1 MNDTSA
7 PSTAGASTFGTGT
20 GAAAA
25 GPVPRPATFHEADME
40 LAARPA
46 TAEPRSWY
54 VRGQNFCVVYSRLD
68 AGQEIADDGLPD
80 EHMIL
85 VPDSGRIEVATEGG
99 ESDLVAG
106 PAVVV
111 VPRGSVTVRASVAG
125 SLLRVFTA
133 RAEAVT
139 RRAGNQSSYAV
150 ADPMVEPLPDLP
162 TVAGPAT
169 LRVHRLADVPTDP
182 DRLGRIFQTD
192 SLMVNW
198 FPPHDGPRDGDTLS
212 PHVHHG
218 LEQATVTLGGQHVH
232 HIRLPWS
239 TRLRDWRDDQHV
251 ECASPSVTVIPPGNI
266 HTTQAVG
273 EGLHHLVDVF
283 APHRRDFRDNGWVLN
298 ESDYAARSVTA

>member
-20 GAAAA
+20 GGAAA
-25 GPVPRPATFHEADME
+25 GQLPRPAAFHEADME
-40 LAARPA
+40 LAERPA

-54 VRGQNFCVVYSRLD
+54 VRGQNFCVGYSRLD
-68 AGQEIADDGLPD
+68 AGQELAEDGLPD

-85 VPDSGRIEVATEGG
+85 VPDSGRIEVATEAGR
-99 ESDLVAG
+99 SDLVAG

-111 VPRGSVTVRASVAG
+111 VPPGSVTVRASVAG

-150 ADPMVEPLPDLP
+150 ADPMVEPLPDLRA
-162 TVAGPAT
+162 VAGPAT

-182 DRLGRIFQTD
+182 GRLGRIFQTD